1 MQCPAYK
8 LERNALFNMANLNI
22 EMINMNNEEKFI
34 SIMSSNEPIIIEA
47 LGKFIYRCSKMRI
60 NIFVKRKPIT
70 KCILYV
76 NGEIRFSLVKLDRDI
91 HVA

>member
-1 MQCPAYK
+1 
-8 LERNALFNMANLNI
+8 MANLNI

-60 NIFVKRKPIT
+60 DILDKWIPI
-70 KCILYV
+70 
-76 NGEIRFSLVKLDRDI
+76 
-91 HVA
+91 H

>member
-34 SIMSSNEPIIIEA
+34 TVLVHNLNGCWYRFAAAGAEKA
-47 LGKFIYRCSKMRI
+47 LS
-60 NIFVKRKPIT
+60 P
-70 KCILYV
+70 
-76 NGEIRFSLVKLDRDI
+76 
-91 HVA
+91 